1 MSILGDYVEEKA
13 GKKGKTPGQ
22 WLADVAKN
30 ASKCQFATHIGRF
43 SNPNVTV
50 NWQVKINEQMNSTY
64 VFTNSTACLSDFFLE
79 NATYSP
85 TVNLLQLTLE
95 DGRTFYEQLKA
106 DDDQLR
112 QELSHWQL
120 DYEQVRE
127 DFLAIKSDE
136 VPTATDTRLKQVYFP
151 VGNEDYHLLT
161 VLPPSSLMQEVRKRI
176 YNMEDDARSACNKES
191 AKYGSTYR
199 RIFNLIQTK
208 FGGAQP
214 QNISWENNRKYEHH
228 TRGSSYMLPA
238 MPPQLSKR
246 EVILPKRDF
255 FKESLR
261 LRNFANLFRQLHG
274 RYADNRNNKDIRQ
287 AARRIER
294 QIMELTL
301 QQVYAL
307 RQEERG
313 WSDSRKLSKAQ
324 AVWLDDKYADMRIEE
339 TDWQK
344 ELAGQFAYWILETYR
359 FVLKTDG
366 VDLGDDE
373 LAALRKE
380 TQELIK
386 EDLRQ
391 Q

>member
-1 MSILGDYVEEKA
+1 MSILGDYVQAEA
-13 GKKGKTPGQ
+13 DKKGSPPGQ

-43 SNPNVTV
+43 ANPDVTV
-50 NWQVKINEQMNSTY
+50 NWQAKIKEKPDELY
-64 VFTNSTACLSDFFLE
+64 VSTATAECQPDIFVAANYL
-79 NATYSP
+79 ATAS
-85 TVNLLQLTLE
+85 LLQLPLE
-95 DGRTFYEQLKA
+95 DGRTFYEHLRD

-161 VLPPSSLMQEVRKRI
+161 VLPPSSLMQEVRTRI
-176 YNMEDDARSACNKES
+176 RKMETDAREACDKKS
-191 AKYGSTYR
+191 TKYGSTHR
-199 RIFNLIQTK
+199 RIYNLTQTK
-208 FGGAQP
+208 FGGTKP
-214 QNISWENNRKYEHH
+214 QNISFGNNRQGG
-228 TRGSSYMLPA
+228 RSYMLPS
-238 MPPQLSKR
+238 MPPQLYKR

-344 ELAGQFAYWILETYR
+344 ELAGQFASWILDTYR